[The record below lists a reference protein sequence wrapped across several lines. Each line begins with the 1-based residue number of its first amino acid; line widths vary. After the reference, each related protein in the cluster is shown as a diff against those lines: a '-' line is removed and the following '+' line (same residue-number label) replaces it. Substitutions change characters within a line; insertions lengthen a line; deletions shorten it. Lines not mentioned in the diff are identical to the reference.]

1 MAKLLRGTDVPD
13 HREVGRQLARMS
25 GVELDL
31 IAPQD
36 ARLWEARGRALK
48 ALAAG
53 DMDAALRTMGL
64 VSSRIMDRDEAWEIA
79 SNAVAVRIA
88 AGWTREMLIS
98 STESGTAP
106 CGRSYYLFCA
116 GAIAVCYFPMVCITD
131 MNGRGYH
138 FHIAQD
144 LLNERE
150 PSPYAIRRL
159 TVPQQLEMF
168 R

>member
-1 MAKLLRGTDVPD
+1 MAEAMD
-13 HREVGRQLARMS
+13 HREVGRQLASMS
-25 GVELDL
+25 GVDLDS
-31 IAPQD
+31 IAPRD
-36 ARLWEARGRALK
+36 ARLWEARSQALQ

-64 VSSRIMDRDEAWEIA
+64 VSSRMMDRDEAWEIA
-79 SNAVAVRIA
+79 SNAVAVRTA
-88 AGWTREMLIS
+88 AGWTRDMLVS
-98 STESGTAP
+98 STEGGRAP
-106 CGRSYYLFCA
+106 CGRGYYLFCS

-144 LLNERE
+144 LLNERDAT
-150 PSPYAIRRL
+150 PCAIRL
-159 TVPQQLEMF
+159 PVVPQQLEMF

>member
-1 MAKLLRGTDVPD
+1 MADLMRGTDKPD
-13 HREVGRQLARMS
+13 YREVGYVLASLS
-25 GVELDL
+25 GVDL
-31 IAPQD
+31 ANASEANIRA
-36 ARLWEARGRALK
+36 WEARGHALQ

-88 AGWTREMLIS
+88 TGWTRGMLVS
-98 STESGTAP
+98 CTEGGRAQ
-106 CGRSYYLFCA
+106 CGRGYYLFCS

-138 FHIAQD
+138 FHIAHD
-144 LLNERE
+144 LLNERDPGACE
-150 PSPYAIRRL
+150 IRSPI
-159 TVPQQLEMF
+159 VPQQLEMF

>member
-1 MAKLLRGTDVPD
+1 MADHID
-13 HREVGRQLARMS
+13 HREVGRQLASMS
-25 GVELDL
+25 GIELAS

-36 ARLWEARGRALK
+36 ARVWEARGQALQ

-88 AGWTREMLIS
+88 ARWTRDMLVS
-98 STESGTAP
+98 STDSGRAP
-106 CGRSYYLFCA
+106 CGRGYYLFCS
-116 GAIAVCYFPMVCITD
+116 GAIAVCYFPMTCITD
-131 MNGRGYH
+131 MNGQGYH

-144 LLNERE
+144 LLNERD
-150 PSPYAIRRL
+150 PSPYAISSP

>member
-1 MAKLLRGTDVPD
+1 MVEAID
-13 HREVGRQLARMS
+13 HREVGQQLASMS
-25 GVELDL
+25 GVELDS
-31 IAPQD
+31 ISPQD
-36 ARLWEARGRALK
+36 ARLWDARGQALQ
-48 ALAAG
+48 ALATG

-88 AGWTREMLIS
+88 AGWTRDMLDS
-98 STESGTAP
+98 STEGGRAP
-106 CGRSYYLFCA
+106 CGRGYYLFCS

-138 FHIAQD
+138 FHIAHD
-144 LLNERE
+144 LLNERD
-150 PSPYAIRRL
+150 PSPCTIRSPI
-159 TVPQQLEMF
+159 VPQQLDMF

>member
-1 MAKLLRGTDVPD
+1 MADQLLTAAIA
-13 HREVGRQLARMS
+13 HHEVGRQLASMS
-25 GVELDL
+25 GIEIDS

-36 ARLWEARGRALK
+36 ARLWAARGQALQ

-53 DMDAALRTMGL
+53 DLAAALRTMGM
-64 VSSRIMDRDEAWEIA
+64 VSSRIMDPEEAWEIA
-79 SNAVAVRIA
+79 SNAIALRIA
-88 AGWTREMLIS
+88 AGWTRDMLDS
-98 STESGTAP
+98 STDAGRAP
-106 CGRSYYLFCA
+106 CGRGYYLFCS

-144 LLNERE
+144 LLNERD
-150 PSPYAIRRL
+150 PSPYAIRRP

>member
-1 MAKLLRGTDVPD
+1 MADQVLTAAMV
-13 HREVGRQLARMS
+13 HREVGRQLASMS
-25 GVELDL
+25 GVELDS
-31 IAPQD
+31 IASLD
-36 ARLWEARGRALK
+36 ARLWEARGQALQ
-48 ALAAG
+48 ALATG
-53 DMDAALRTMGL
+53 DMDAALRTMGM
-64 VSSRIMDRDEAWEIA
+64 VSSRAMDRDEAWEIA

-88 AGWTREMLIS
+88 AGWTREMLDS
-98 STESGTAP
+98 CTEAGRAP
-106 CGRSYYLFCA
+106 CGRGYYLFCS

-144 LLNERE
+144 LLNERD
-150 PSPYAIRRL
+150 PSPYAIHRP

>member
-1 MAKLLRGTDVPD
+1 MAEAID
-13 HREVGRQLARMS
+13 HREVGRQLASMS
-25 GVELDL
+25 GVELDS

-36 ARLWEARGRALK
+36 ARLWEARGQALQ
-48 ALAAG
+48 ALATG
-53 DMDAALRTMGL
+53 DMDAALRTMGM
-64 VSSRIMDRDEAWEIA
+64 VSSRIMDRDEACEIA

-88 AGWTREMLIS
+88 AGWTRDMLDS
-98 STESGTAP
+98 SIEGGRAP
-106 CGRSYYLFCA
+106 CGRGYYLFCS
-116 GAIAVCYFPMVCITD
+116 GAIAVCHFPMVCITD

-144 LLNERE
+144 LLNERD
-150 PSPYAIRRL
+150 PSPYAMRSP